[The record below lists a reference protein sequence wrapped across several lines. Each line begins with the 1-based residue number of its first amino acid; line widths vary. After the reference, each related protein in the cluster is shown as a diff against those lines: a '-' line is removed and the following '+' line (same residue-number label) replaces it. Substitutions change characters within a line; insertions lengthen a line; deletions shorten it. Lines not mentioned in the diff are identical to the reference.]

1 MILTPTLWRT
11 CRVLG
16 SPTRLRLLRHIVRL
30 DRACVQQLGDLE
42 SLSEPRAS
50 QELRRLQARGLV
62 RAERDGRYVFYRPS
76 PDPKVPSAR
85 PILEAAKLALEN
97 HPDDETVRLA
107 WAFGN
112 QRRLDILHALQT
124 GPCDYEILN
133 MRVDMSINTM
143 SRHMQILADNGLVV
157 RQDKIWRLGK
167 VTHPLTKAMLKLIKA
182 KEA

>member
-16 SPTRLRLLRHIVRL
+16 NPTRLRLLRHIVQL
-30 DRACVQQLGDLE
+30 KRASVQQLGNLE
-42 SLSEPRAS
+42 NLTGTRAS

-85 PILEAAKLALEN
+85 PILEAAKLALDN
-97 HPDDETVRLA
+97 HPDDETARLA

-124 GPCDYEILN
+124 GSCDYETLN
-133 MRVDMSINTM
+133 TRVAMPIATM
-143 SRHMQILADNGLVV
+143 FRHMQILASNGLVV
-157 RQDKIWRLGK
+157 RQDKIWK
-167 VTHPLTKAMLKLIKA
+167 LTKAAHPLAKTMLKLIQA
-182 KEA
+182 